1 MKPLRS
7 SKPSMRSIGNM
18 LTEMRALGLTCC
30 CQMSRWLYWMLQRC
44 VTIKV
49 MCRPTLI
56 IPQDWRLKGNPL
68 VKSAPYIRFYAGAP
82 IITFDGRT
90 IGAFSVFDDTPR
102 DSFGVGERRKLM
114 DFARL
119 AMTEIENVMEERDM
133 LSRRT
138 PTPIIDLRV
147 LHEQDKQSLVGD
159 WPKTSRDGTP
169 VSPKS
174 SSPKLAQNP
183 ASSRTARK
191 RDAPTPVNRPAAIR
205 PGGRLP
211 TINIPVEPEDAR
223 NSRTS
228 AKISDMPTPP
238 HTPSRPFSFTTNN
251 SRPLSLTAPPGS
263 VDVASSPDSPEGW
276 SADRRA
282 HYKQRKPPPIQ
293 TPGPREVPLHI
304 PFSSGP
310 ITSLAESS
318 FATSIIA
325 RSLNYDFVYLLR
337 VSPVTSQEPRI
348 LPFEQEYAGDNF
360 HTKVLVAHGLPNP
373 LPVFDA
379 NLHLRALRSV
389 GGLVYQNPAK
399 SQDEDDV
406 GFSSGILLP
415 LLRDGIDNSPDEG
428 YSSATT
434 TIGGGFQQSETTC
447 TGGIVLAAFTR
458 KDEGDHR
465 PPFTADEVRCLRE
478 FGEAM
483 KDILLRVDRKF

>member
-1 MKPLRS
+1 
-7 SKPSMRSIGNM
+7 
-18 LTEMRALGLTCC
+18 
-30 CQMSRWLYWMLQRC
+30 MSEIDR
-44 VTIKV
+44 V
-49 MCRPTLI
+49 MT
-56 IPQDWRLKGNPL
+56 
-68 VKSAPYIRFYAGAP
+68 
-82 IITFDGRT
+82 
-90 IGAFSVFDDTPR
+90 
-102 DSFGVGERRKLM
+102 
-114 DFARL
+114 
-119 AMTEIENVMEERDM
+119 ERDM

-138 PTPIIDLRV
+138 PAPVDLRV
-147 LHEQDKQSLVGD
+147 LHEQAQQSLAHAR
-159 WPKTSRDGTP
+159 PKGSRDGSP
-169 VSPKS
+169 VSPK

-191 RDAPTPVNRPAAIR
+191 RDAPTPVNRPVAIR

-211 TINIPVEPEDAR
+211 TVNIPAEPEHGR
-223 NSRTS
+223 NNRTS

-238 HTPSRPFSFTTNN
+238 HTPSRPFSFTNN
-251 SRPLSLTAPPGS
+251 SRPLNLTAPPNTVGET
-263 VDVASSPDSPEGW
+263 SSRDALEEGPGDYQ
-276 SADRRA
+276 AR
-282 HYKQRKPPPIQ
+282 YKQKPLPPIQ
-293 TPGPREVPLHI
+293 TPGPREVPLQI

-310 ITSLAESS
+310 ITSLAEPS

-337 VSPVTSQEPRI
+337 VSPVTSQEPKI
-348 LPFEQEYAGDNF
+348 LPFEQEYVGDNF

-406 GFSSGILLP
+406 GFRSGILLP
-415 LLRDGIDNSPDEG
+415 LLRDGIDNNSDEG

-434 TIGGGFQQSETTC
+434 ATGKGLQQSETAC

-458 KDEGDHR
+458 KDERGSL

>member
-7 SKPSMRSIGNM
+7 LRPSTRLTGNM
-18 LTEMRALGLTCC
+18 LIEARALVLTFC
-30 CQMSRWLYWMLQRC
+30 CQMSRWLYWTLQRC

-56 IPQDWRLKGNPL
+56 IAQDWRLKGNPL

-82 IITFDGRT
+82 IVTFDGRI
-90 IGAFSVFDDTPR
+90 IGTFSVFDDTPR
-102 DSFGVGERRKLM
+102 DFFGVGERRKLM
-114 DFARL
+114 DFARH
-119 AMTEIENVMEERDM
+119 AMTEVENVMEERDM

-147 LHEQDKQSLVGD
+147 LHGQAQQSLLSD
-159 WPKTSRDGTP
+159 RPKTSRYESP

-174 SSPKLAQNP
+174 SPKLAQSP
-183 ASSRTARK
+183 ASSRTTRK
-191 RDAPTPVNRPAAIR
+191 HDAPTPVNRPAAIR
-205 PGGRLP
+205 PGGKP
-211 TINIPVEPEDAR
+211 PAINIPVEPEDGR

-238 HTPSRPFSFTTNN
+238 HTPSRPFSLTTNS
-251 SRPLSLTAPPGS
+251 SRPLSLTAPPNS
-263 VDVASSPDSPEGW
+263 VNETSSQDSSEEEPTDGQ
-276 SADRRA
+276 ARYR
-282 HYKQRKPPPIQ
+282 QRKPPPIQ
-293 TPGPREVPLHI
+293 TPGPREVPLQM
-304 PFSSGP
+304 PFSPRP

-325 RSLNYDFVYLLR
+325 QSLNYDFVYLLR
-337 VSPVTSQEPRI
+337 VSPVTPQEPRI
-348 LPFEQEYAGDNF
+348 LPIEPEYAGDNF
-360 HTKVLVAHGLPNP
+360 HTKVLVAHGLPSP
-373 LPVFDA
+373 LPVFDP
-379 NLHLRALRSV
+379 NLHLRALRSA

-406 GFSSGILLP
+406 GFRSGILLP
-415 LLRDGIDNSPDEG
+415 LLRDGIDNGPDEG

-434 TIGGGFQQSETTC
+434 VTGQGFQQSETTC
-447 TGGIVLAAFTR
+447 TGGIVLAAFIR
-458 KDEGDHR
+458 KVERDSS

-483 KDILLRVDRKF
+483 KDILLRVDRRF

>member
-1 MKPLRS
+1 M
-7 SKPSMRSIGNM
+7 I
-18 LTEMRALGLTCC
+18 
-30 CQMSRWLYWMLQRC
+30 
-44 VTIKV
+44 
-49 MCRPTLI
+49 
-56 IPQDWRLKGNPL
+56 
-68 VKSAPYIRFYAGAP
+68 
-82 IITFDGRT
+82 
-90 IGAFSVFDDTPR
+90 
-102 DSFGVGERRKLM
+102 
-114 DFARL
+114 DFARH
-119 AMTEIENVMEERDM
+119 AMSEIDSVITERDM
-133 LSRRT
+133 LSRRA
-138 PTPIIDLRV
+138 PAPVDLRV
-147 LHEQDKQSLVGD
+147 LHEQAQRSLVLD
-159 WPKTSRDGTP
+159 KPKASRDGTP

-174 SSPKLAQNP
+174 SPKPAQSP

-191 RDAPTPVNRPAAIR
+191 RDAPTPVNRPVAIR

-211 TINIPVEPEDAR
+211 TINIPVEPEHGR
-223 NSRTS
+223 NNRTS

-238 HTPSRPFSFTTNN
+238 HTPSRPFSLTANN
-251 SRPLSLTAPPGS
+251 SGPLNLTAPPNS
-263 VDVASSPDSPEGW
+263 VNEASSQGALEEEPAGHQ
-276 SADRRA
+276 AR
-282 HYKQRKPPPIQ
+282 YKQRKPLPPIQ
-293 TPGPREVPLHI
+293 TPGPREVPLQI
-304 PFSSGP
+304 PFSPGP
-310 ITSLAESS
+310 ITSLAEPS

-399 SQDEDDV
+399 SRDEDDV
-406 GFSSGILLP
+406 GFRSGILLP

-434 TIGGGFQQSETTC
+434 TTGKGFQQSETAC

-458 KDEGDHR
+458 KDGRDSL

>member
-1 MKPLRS
+1 
-7 SKPSMRSIGNM
+7 MRSTGNA
-18 LTEMRALGLTCC
+18 LIEVRALALTCC
-30 CQMSRWLYWMLQRC
+30 CRMSRWLYWILQRC
-44 VTIKV
+44 VTIK
-49 MCRPTLI
+49 
-56 IPQDWRLKGNPL
+56 DWRLKGSPL
-68 VKSAPYIRFYAGAP
+68 VKGAPYIRFYAGAP
-82 IITFDGRT
+82 IITFDGRI
-90 IGAFSVFDDTPR
+90 IGTFSVFDDTPR

-119 AMTEIENVMEERDM
+119 AMTEIENVVEERDM
-133 LSRRT
+133 RSRRT
-138 PTPIIDLRV
+138 PTPVIDLRV
-147 LHEQDKQSLVGD
+147 LHEQDQQSLVGD
-159 WPKTSRDGTP
+159 WPRASRDETP

-174 SSPKLAQNP
+174 SPKLVHGP

-191 RDAPTPVNRPAAIR
+191 RDAPTPVNRPVAIR

-211 TINIPVEPEDAR
+211 TINVPVEPEHCR
-223 NSRTS
+223 NSRTC

-238 HTPSRPFSFTTNN
+238 HTPSRPFSFVTNN
-251 SRPLSLTAPPGS
+251 SRPLSLTTPRGS
-263 VDVASSPDSPEGW
+263 ADGASSQDSSEEG
-276 SADRRA
+276 SADRQAR
-282 HYKQRKPPPIQ
+282 YKQRKPSPAQ
-293 TPGPREVPLHI
+293 APGPREVPLQV
-304 PFSSGP
+304 PFAPGP

-325 RSLNYDFVYLLR
+325 RSLDYDFVYLLR
-337 VSPVTSQEPRI
+337 VSPVASQEPRI

-406 GFSSGILLP
+406 GFRSGILLP

-434 TIGGGFQQSETTC
+434 PIGKGFQQSETTC

-458 KDEGDHR
+458 KDERGSR